1 MRNARSVCKVEG
13 LQSSGATRLGIIA
26 RTGVVKEYGIRLEN
40 PDWEPLVVRDFAGG
54 RAARAT
60 LKSEGASS
68 GCVWFDPRVPVD
80 YTRAGN
86 AAGGRAA
93 AILHFER
100 GW

>member
-1 MRNARSVCKVEG
+1 MRNARSVRRVGE
-13 LQSSGATRLGIIA
+13 LQSYGHARLGIIA
-26 RTGVVKEYGIRLEN
+26 RTGVVKEYGIRLKN
-40 PDWEPLVVRDFAGG
+40 PDWELFVMRDFGG
-54 RAARAT
+54 GCAARAI
-60 LKSEGASS
+60 LKSEGTFS